1 MKQMLRKLW
10 VVLSM
15 ILVSTSGTLCV
26 YATEQGPEQAGAASD
41 LFTIMDVLQKVCIG
55 IVIAVVVVIFC
66 FYVAKLVLKKLHV
79 PPEEKQPDEDQ
90 Q

>member
-1 MKQMLRKLW
+1 
-10 VVLSM
+10 M
-15 ILVSTSGTLCV
+15 IWVSTISTLYV
-26 YATEQGPEQAGAASD
+26 YATEEGPEQAGTAFD

-55 IVIAVVVVIFC
+55 IVIAVVVVIFG